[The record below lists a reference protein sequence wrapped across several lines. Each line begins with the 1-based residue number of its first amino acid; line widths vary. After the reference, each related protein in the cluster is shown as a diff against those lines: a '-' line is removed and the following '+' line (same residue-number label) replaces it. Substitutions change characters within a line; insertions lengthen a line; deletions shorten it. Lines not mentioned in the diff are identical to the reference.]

1 METHCGASPQKK
13 LKKIFP
19 LKIIRKFEKIFNLMD
34 LQTRKI
40 EFVQEFLKIQ
50 SEELISQLENLL
62 KNKSNV
68 NDLFN
73 PMSIEEFNNRI
84 DQSEDDFKN
93 GRYKTTSQL
102 LEKYK

>member
-1 METHCGASPQKK
+1 M
-13 LKKIFP
+13 
-19 LKIIRKFEKIFNLMD
+19 MD

-62 KNKSNV
+62 NRNKKGFDDEN
-68 NDLFN
+68 FFTA
-73 PMSIEEFNNRI
+73 MSVEEFNNRI
-84 DQSEDDFKN
+84 DRSEDDFKN
-93 GRYKTTSQL
+93 GRHKTTSQL